1 MRVNELLFFSGFN
14 ASDMETDD
22 HTEAEVVADEF
33 IQIIEEADL
42 IHAERFI
49 EDGFESNGEQE
60 EQQGE
65 ELILAVN
72 FEKVSIQEGQSEQE
86 WQVKLTTLFLLNNIY
101 IYI

>member
-1 MRVNELLFFSGFN
+1 
-14 ASDMETDD
+14 METDD